1 MSENKEHR
9 DIVDMILKILVD
21 KQVSM
26 KDALNISCKVQE
38 AIRASAES
46 AWNNPLPPIADITY
60 RVKIT

>member
-26 KDALNISCKVQE
+26 KDALDISIIVQRKIQ
-38 AIRASAES
+38 AAADS
-46 AWNNPLPPIADITY
+46 AWDNPLVIY
-60 RVKIT
+60 E